1 MKLVLDLFLQC
12 RSGIFFLF
20 KFNMMWLTTCLA
32 NSVPLQSI
40 QNLLLDL
47 LPDVPEQVMKKAS
60 LTSLCNLIS
69 LSTSSAI
76 QTAAY
81 RIISQVIRH
90 QTVGLVL
97 EVEASVAQAQEG
109 HAERTIEMAKELV
122 DVVKIGS
129 EVNWHGELGVSLVL
143 GQLLAWMSIL
153 DYFEDAVSAQPL

>member
-1 MKLVLDLFLQC
+1 MK
-12 RSGIFFLF
+12 
-20 KFNMMWLTTCLA
+20 
-32 NSVPLQSI
+32 
-40 QNLLLDL
+40 
-47 LPDVPEQVMKKAS
+47 EAS

-122 DVVKIGS
+122 DVVKIGT
-129 EVNWHGELGVSLVL
+129 EVNWHGELGVPLVL

-153 DYFEDAVSAQPL
+153 DYFEDAVSDKRL